1 VRHLLVTNDFPPKV
15 GGIQSYLYELW
26 RRLDPDD
33 CCVLTTPHRDAA
45 AWDARQSFRIE
56 RTAAPVLIPNP
67 RLIARIEQ
75 LIDSHGAEIV
85 ILDPVLP
92 LGLLGARL
100 SVPYGLSFHGAELVV
115 PARLAPTREL
125 VRRVLRGASVSFTS
139 GGYPFAEG
147 ERIAGRPLAGRSIPP
162 GVDLERF
169 RPVERSERATLRR
182 RFGLPA
188 DGIVIAAVSRLVPRK
203 GFDMAIEAVSRVA
216 KAGHPVTLVIGGSGR
231 DAKRLADLAR
241 SIDAPVRFLGRVP
254 DADLPGVYQSADLSM
269 MLCRDRW
276 LGAEAEGF
284 GIVFVEAAACGVP
297 QIAGRSGGSHE
308 AVEHGVTGL
317 VVDDPHDVESV
328 VAALTILVSDV
339 ALRDKMGLAS
349 RERAEREFDPRML
362 ADDLAALLEHT
373 VRG

>member
-1 VRHLLVTNDFPPKV
+1 
-15 GGIQSYLYELW
+15 
-26 RRLDPDD
+26 
-33 CCVLTTPHRDAA
+33 
-45 AWDARQSFRIE
+45 
-56 RTAAPVLIPNP
+56 
-67 RLIARIEQ
+67 
-75 LIDSHGAEIV
+75 
-85 ILDPVLP
+85 
-92 LGLLGARL
+92 
-100 SVPYGLSFHGAELVV
+100 
-115 PARLAPTREL
+115 
-125 VRRVLRGASVSFTS
+125 
-139 GGYPFAEG
+139 
-147 ERIAGRPLAGRSIPP
+147 
-162 GVDLERF
+162 
-169 RPVERSERATLRR
+169 
-182 RFGLPA
+182 
-188 DGIVIAAVSRLVPRK
+188 VPRK